1 MAAAGLDMLSS
12 MVITRIM
19 KGFVDARENQPSRL
33 RFSSR
38 LPKVNASPNE
48 MFARFIG
55 RVLIADMI
63 ARDSAAGVYSS
74 GKMDF
79 VSYDMPKL
87 KIGRSLTES
96 QLEQFNQIRTSASV
110 GESMILDFLG
120 PVVENCLVGIENRK
134 EALAV
139 AMMRDRLD
147 YDRLGYKASG
157 SLWGMPSDLK
167 VTPAIPWTAASTATP
182 VDDVL
187 TVRLLGSQKYGVEF
201 DRMTMSTT
209 ALRYA
214 IATTEFATKAKLFFR
229 ADITIANTS
238 LMNLEMQKRLFED
251 VTGMSVELSDQRYFY
266 QTAAGAI
273 EGTRYLPIN
282 EVIIDSSQNDGNSAV
297 WDMAQ
302 GPVIETMLLGLNPA
316 AVVGGGLPEARRGPI
331 GYMTFPPDLNPPN
344 VTVWG
349 VDCAFPRRHMPA
361 ANAHMTVGS
370 FTDMIPVA
378 DISF

>member
-1 MAAAGLDMLSS
+1 MTTPITTTADRLMELAAAAQRRSDAIGEGWFGADEVHTLIDRCDGKLVAACDPQTITALCSAIKEMAA
-12 MVITRIM
+12 
-19 KGFVDARENQPSRL
+19 E
-33 RFSSR
+33 
-38 LPKVNASPNE
+38 
-48 MFARFIG
+48 
-55 RVLIADMI
+55 
-63 ARDSAAGVYSS
+63 RD
-74 GKMDF
+74 
-79 VSYDMPKL
+79 
-87 KIGRSLTES
+87 
-96 QLEQFNQIRTSASV
+96 
-110 GESMILDFLG
+110 
-120 PVVENCLVGIENRK
+120 
-134 EALAV
+134 
-139 AMMRDRLD
+139 
-147 YDRLGYKASG
+147 
-157 SLWGMPSDLK
+157 
-167 VTPAIPWTAASTATP
+167 
-182 VDDVL
+182 
-187 TVRLLGSQKYGVEF
+187 
-201 DRMTMSTT
+201 